1 VTSYSSDPGR
11 QDWPGSS
18 DPNVSGSDLG
28 PDPVAGGGLGDPYGA
43 STPATGTDV
52 WADPGTGSGG
62 TGGSDSTKDVAK
74 QEAGQVKDTA
84 VDAGRNV
91 AGTAKEEAA
100 GVASEAKAQ
109 AADLVGTV
117 TSEVRSQI
125 SGQQQRLAGGLHSV
139 ASQLGEMAS
148 QAEGSGPGTQLA
160 QEASR
165 RIGAVGHW
173 FESREPA
180 DVLDE
185 VRDFARRRPGLFLG
199 GAALAGLIVGRLTRD
214 VVASRTDLDNP
225 GSSGSTGSRGLSGD
239 ASAWST
245 PPAQAGGYVEPGY
258 ASTGYATTG
267 YTTAPAATPTEQ
279 AGYPASLVEEDLT
292 DPQPGY
298 GTGTGTSQWVDDTRG
313 GAR

>member
-1 VTSYSSDPGR
+1 MTSYTSDPGR
-11 QDWPGSS
+11 QDWPGSN
-18 DPNVSGSDLG
+18 DPNVPGTGS
-28 PDPVAGGGLGDPYGA
+28 VAGDPYGA
-43 STPATGTDV
+43 STPATGTDT
-52 WADPGTGSGG
+52 WADPATGTGS
-62 TGGSDSTKDVAK
+62 TGGSDDSTKDVAK
-74 QEAGQVKDTA
+74 QEAGQVKNTA
-84 VDAGRNV
+84 VDAGRDV

-100 GVASEAKAQ
+100 GVAGEAKER

-117 TSEVRSQI
+117 TTEVRTQI
-125 SGQQQRLAGGLHSV
+125 GSQQQRLAGGLHSV
-139 ASQLGEMAS
+139 ASELGEMAS
-148 QAEGSGPGTQLA
+148 KAEGSGPGSQLA

-165 RIGAVGHW
+165 RIGSAAHW
-173 FESREPA
+173 FENREPA

-199 GAALAGLIVGRLTRD
+199 GMALAGLVVGRLTRD

-225 GSSGSTGSRGLSGD
+225 GSTGSSGSRGLSGD

-267 YTTAPAATPTEQ
+267 YSTAPAGTPTGQ
-279 AGYPASLVEEDLT
+279 AGYTSSTDAPASMVEEDLT
-292 DPQPGY
+292 DPQSGY
-298 GTGTGTSQWVDDTRG
+298 GTGTGTSPWVDDTRG